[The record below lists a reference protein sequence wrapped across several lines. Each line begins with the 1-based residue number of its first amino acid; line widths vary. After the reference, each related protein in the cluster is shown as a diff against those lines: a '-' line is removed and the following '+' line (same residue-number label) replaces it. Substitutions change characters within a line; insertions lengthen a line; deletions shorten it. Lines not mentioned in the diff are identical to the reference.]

1 MTGPT
6 VTLAALPADVRDR
19 LSASVQTATKA
30 ERLIAHYM
38 LTNLRSLP
46 FETAATVAAKIGVSE
61 ASIGRYART
70 IGFRHFKDLKH
81 RLQADFG
88 DAAWMIGDRLRDFHD
103 RSRHSDAE
111 RAVAL
116 QLELAAIVVVHEIAA
131 SAEFQRVL
139 ERLATRRAI
148 CVAGFQTER
157 CHALQLAHGLQ
168 YLRPGVRLAD
178 LSGANFAEVLLDD
191 PTQTC
196 LVLIEAR
203 RYSRLAR
210 NLAEQAQARGIPV
223 TLITDP
229 YCDWGRG
236 VATEMFAVPTDF
248 NHFWDATS
256 AMASLI
262 GQMVNGVFTHLGA
275 EVEDRMAQVSALYGT
290 FIGHTGATP
299 RSGISPATRKSQP

>member
-1 MTGPT
+1 MEDQSNAPP
-6 VTLAALPADVRDR
+6 ALPADVRDR
-19 LSASVQTATKA
+19 LSASVETATKS

-46 FETAATVAAKIGVSE
+46 FDTAATVAAKIGVSE
-61 ASIGRYART
+61 ASIGRYCRT

-111 RAVAL
+111 RARAL
-116 QLELAAIVVVHEIAA
+116 ELELAAIVAVHEIAA
-131 SAEFQRVL
+131 GAEFQSVL
-139 ERLATRRAI
+139 ERLSTRTSVH
-148 CVAGFQTER
+148 VAGFQTER
-157 CHALQLAHGLQ
+157 CYALQLAHGLQ

-178 LSGANFAEVLLDD
+178 LSGGNFSDLLLDD
-191 PTQTC
+191 PADTC

-203 RYSRLAR
+203 RYSRMARDLAS
-210 NLAEQAQARGIPV
+210 QARERGIPV

-229 YCDWGRG
+229 YCDWGRS

-256 AMASLI
+256 AMSSLI
-262 GQMVNGVFTHLGA
+262 GQIVNGVFNQLGA
-275 EVEDRMAQVSALYGT
+275 GVEDRMAQVSLLYGT
-290 FIGHTGATP
+290 FIGHTGPTP
-299 RSGISPATRKSQP
+299 RSGTLPVTKKQP

>member
-1 MTGPT
+1 MEGSDRSGAP
-6 VTLAALPADVRDR
+6 LPADLRDR
-19 LSASVQTATKA
+19 LSVSMDSATKA
-30 ERLIAHYM
+30 ERQIAHYM

-61 ASIGRYART
+61 ASVGRYART

-103 RSRHSDAE
+103 RSRHSDTE
-111 RAVAL
+111 RAAAL
-116 QLELAAIVVVHEIAA
+116 ERELAAIVAVHEIAA
-131 SAEFQRVL
+131 SPEYRQVL
-139 ERLATRRAI
+139 ERLASLRHVY
-148 CVAGFQTER
+148 VAGFQTER

-168 YLRPGVRLAD
+168 YLRPGVALAD
-178 LSGANFAEVLLDD
+178 VEGANFAEILLED
-191 PTQTC
+191 PAQTC

-210 NLAEQAQARGIPV
+210 DLATQAQVRGIAV

-229 YCDWGRG
+229 YCDWGRA
-236 VATEMFAVPTDF
+236 VASEMFAVPTDF

-256 AMASLI
+256 AMSSLI
-262 GQMVNGVFTHLGA
+262 GQMVNGVFHQLGA
-275 EVEDRMAQVSALYGT
+275 GVEDRMAQVSSLYGT
-290 FIGHTGATP
+290 FIGHTGAKP
-299 RSGISPATRKSQP
+299 RTGPSSASKKI